1 MEYWSSC
8 LMFLLTLVLLLSQSL
23 IDSSTPSPSN
33 NFLCHPAESSALL
46 QFINSFIINPKT
58 VSWKNGTDCCLWD
71 GVSCDHIS
79 GHVIGLDL
87 SSGGLQGP
95 LHSNSALFSLIHLQT
110 LILDFNDFSCSPIP
124 PEIGSFANMK
134 TLSLFFANFSGYIP
148 EEISHLSK
156 LSHLTIFGNIDDCHF
171 LMGPFVLKKMLQN
184 FTNLMELTMNN
195 IDMSGVELVS
205 SFMNVSSSL
214 TTLDLY
220 QCGLRGKFPE
230 NVFRLPNL
238 QELRLGINPYSPF
251 SGNLTG
257 SLPMF
262 NWSSPLWYLDL
273 SDTKISI
280 DLPYMC
286 SSAKSLQIL
295 FLSNCSFKG
304 SSNSAML
311 TNLTQ
316 LVELSVLVINS
327 NNFGGHIPLFFLN
340 LQQLTILYLS
350 GNNFVGKIPEFPKAN
365 SSQSPLQLNLEQL
378 IISDNLLSESIPS
391 WVYSLPHLKYLGLN
405 NNKLIGPIKE
415 FHSKSLVWLN
425 LGSNKLHGQIPNSI
439 FQQKNLGNI
448 NLSHNSLDGVLELS
462 KFSMLKN
469 LRRLDLSFNNFTVS
483 TNKYSNNDSFP
494 QLFYLGLASCNI
506 SEFPYFLRNMKSLVI
521 VDLRSN
527 MIEGPLPTV
536 PPSMSIFFISNNA
549 LSGEIPS
556 TYCNLSEL
564 EILDVSNNSIHGKI
578 PSCLGNKFSL
588 SVLDL
593 HTNNFWG
600 EIPHD
605 MFEKLT
611 NLRSLHLSNNHLD
624 GSLPRSLRSCQ
635 SLEVLDVGNNK
646 INDTFPHW
654 LEDLPMLRVLV

>member
-1 MEYWSSC
+1 M
-8 LMFLLTLVLLLSQSL
+8 
-23 IDSSTPSPSN
+23 
-33 NFLCHPAESSALL
+33 
-46 QFINSFIINPKT
+46 NPKT
-58 VSWKNGTDCCLWD
+58 VSWKNGTDCCSWD

-87 SSGGLQGP
+87 SSSGLQGL
-95 LHSNSALFSLIHLQT
+95 LHSNSTLFSLPHLQT
-110 LILDFNDFSCSPIP
+110 LILDFNNFSCSPIP

-134 TLSLFFANFSGYIP
+134 TLRLSFANFSGYVP

-156 LSHLTIFGNIDDCHF
+156 LSHLTIYGCF
-171 LMGPFVLKKMLQN
+171 
-184 FTNLMELTMNN
+184 
-195 IDMSGVELVS
+195 
-205 SFMNVSSSL
+205 
-214 TTLDLY
+214 DLY

-238 QELRLGINPYSPF
+238 QKLSLGFNPYLPF

-262 NWSSPLWYLDL
+262 NWSSPLRYLDL

-286 SSAKSLQIL
+286 SSAKSLQ
-295 FLSNCSFKG
+295 LSNCSFKG

-316 LVELSVLVINS
+316 LVELIFLGINS
-327 NNFGGHIPLFFLN
+327 NNHGGQIPLFFLN
-340 LQQLTILYLS
+340 FQQLTYLYLS

-365 SSQSPLQLNLEQL
+365 SLQSPLQLNLEDL
-378 IISDNLLSESIPS
+378 IISDNLLDESIPS
-391 WVYSLPHLKYLGLN
+391 WIYSLPYLKYLRLN

-415 FHSKSLVWLN
+415 FHSKSLAELK
-425 LGSNKLHGQIPNSI
+425 LGSNKLHGQIPNPI
-439 FQQKNLGNI
+439 FQQKNLQEL
-448 NLSHNSLDGVLELS
+448 NLSHNNLDGVLELN

-469 LRRLDLSFNNFTVS
+469 LQSLDLSFNNFTIS
-483 TNKYSNNDSFP
+483 TNKYTNNDSFP
-494 QLFYLGLASCNI
+494 QLYDFGLALCNI
-506 SEFPYFLRNMKSLVI
+506 REFRYFFKNMKSLHTLQLSHNQIQGRILEWLWNEGTCSLSVLNI
-521 VDLRSN
+521 SHNFLTSVQTIPCKSLVYVDLRSN

-536 PPSMSIFFISNNA
+536 PPSVTIFFISNNA

-556 TYCNLSEL
+556 TYY
-564 EILDVSNNSIHGKI
+564 
-578 PSCLGNKFSL
+578 
-588 SVLDL
+588 L
-593 HTNNFWG
+593 HTNNLSG
-600 EIPHD
+600 DIPHD

-611 NLRSLHLSNNHLD
+611 KLRSLYLSNNHLD

-635 SLEVLDVGNNK
+635 SLEVLDMGNNK

-654 LEDLPMLRVLV
+654 LEDLPMLRVLVLKSN